1 MSSTRL
7 PGKVMSMINGKPM
20 IYWQIKRI
28 RQATNVDH
36 LIVATSSDSSDDR
49 LVEFLEKS
57 GVAVHR
63 GPLQDV
69 FARFLEVVNGNPTY
83 DAVAR
88 LTADCPLVMPSL
100 LNIMIGEFEDQHVD
114 YFSNCNPPTYP
125 DGLDIEI
132 FTRAAF
138 IKLSEHRLTEEEREH
153 VTLGFRN
160 KEYGFKVGNK
170 FSPTDFSS
178 MRWTVDYQEDLNFVR
193 RVYENFSSRELFFDL
208 MDVVELVRQSPD
220 LFPMLSGELRN
231 NTKRQRK

>member
-1 MSSTRL
+1 MT
-7 PGKVMSMINGKPM
+7 MINGKPM
-20 IYWQIKRI
+20 IIWQIQRI
-28 RQATNVDH
+28 RQANNVDH

-49 LVEFLEKS
+49 LVEFLEES

-69 FARFLEVVNGNPTY
+69 FARYLEVVNGYPTY
-83 DAVAR
+83 EVVLR
-88 LTADCPLVMPSL
+88 LTADCPLVMPNL
-100 LNIMIGEFEDQHVD
+100 LSIMISEFKELRVD
-114 YFSNCNPPTYP
+114 YYSNCNPPTYP

-132 FTRAAF
+132 FTRAALLRLS
-138 IKLSEHRLTEEEREH
+138 KLHLTDDDREH

-160 KEYGFKVGNK
+160 KEYGFSVENK
-170 FSPTDFSS
+170 FCPSDFSS
-178 MRWTVDYQEDLNFVR
+178 MRWTVDYQEDLLFVK
-193 RVYENFSSRELFFDL
+193 RVYEKFTSREMFFDL